1 MQNLIENLEVIVDL
15 VKQGYEIE
23 DYKHLVIEEIFKL
36 KSHVDLTAA
45 MLVDANDH
53 STFIA

>member
-45 MLVDANDH
+45 MLVDANEN